1 MLHVRAVVPCQLA
14 YRDPVGGLLQA
25 LCDGV
30 DETAVIHVV
39 SAFNEVFNNVV
50 HHARLQ
56 PHEEVE
62 VQAARDGDAVTVTV
76 ADDGV
81 PYEVQLPA
89 GLPEELPE
97 RGMGLLII
105 SRCMDHVS
113 YERGGA
119 RNVFTMVKRL
129 KDEPDQQER
138 TA

>member
-1 MLHVRAVVPCQLA
+1 MIHVRAVVPCQLTF
-14 YRDPVGGLLQA
+14 RDPVAALLQA

-30 DETAVIHVV
+30 DELTVIHVV
-39 SAFNEVFNNVV
+39 SAFNEAFNNVV
-50 HHARLQ
+50 HHAQLA
-56 PHEEVE
+56 PHEAVE
-62 VQAARDGDAVTVTV
+62 VAAARDADALTVTV

-89 GLPEELPE
+89 ELPEELPE

-119 RNVFTMVKRL
+119 RNVFTMIKRL
-129 KDEPDQQER
+129 QHGHPAEER